1 MEKKANKC
9 ELSYIDFL
17 DSELVSLQAGHA
29 GRLFKIHRKLLGL
42 KCEPVIAA
50 LDGSFDE
57 GRQGI
62 YRFDETTE
70 GTVAR
75 FIEWAYRG
83 DYPTVISE
91 IEPVQKSLP
100 HGIEANVE
108 GKPIIAPPAADFT
121 SENHPLL
128 VHIRLYIFSGTY
140 LIPELQHLAFEK
152 VTACFMDLEKP
163 NSLDTQLAVIDA
175 VRLSFLRLH
184 EHDTLLNW
192 LSQYSAYCIDKLRL
206 QSSFHDLLRDFPI
219 LSSRMMLSLNPAS
232 SPPWKITQPKYPFTH
247 YSPSRS
253 AETKYD
259 Y

>member
-1 MEKKANKC
+1 
-9 ELSYIDFL
+9 
-17 DSELVSLQAGHA
+17 
-29 GRLFKIHRKLLGL
+29 
-42 KCEPVIAA
+42 VIAA
-50 LDGSFDE
+50 LGGSFDE
-57 GRQGI
+57 GQQGI

-70 GTVAR
+70 GTLAR

-91 IEPVQKSLP
+91 SEAVQKSLP
-100 HGIEANVE
+100 HGIEADVKD
-108 GKPIIAPPAADFT
+108 KPTIATPATDFT

-140 LIPELQHLAFEK
+140 LIPELQGLAFEK
-152 VTACFMDLEKP
+152 VTACFIDLEKP

-175 VRLSFLRLH
+175 LRLSFLRLH
-184 EHDTLLNW
+184 EHEALLDW

-206 QSSFHDLLRDFPI
+206 QGSFHDLLRDFPI
-219 LSSRMMLSLNPAS
+219 LSSRMILSLNPAS

-247 YSPSRS
+247 YSPSQS
-253 AETKYD
+253 AEIKYD

>member
-1 MEKKANKC
+1 MEEKANKC
-9 ELSYIDFL
+9 ESPYIDFL
-17 DSELVSLQAGHA
+17 DSELVSLQAGQA
-29 GRLFKIHRKLLGL
+29 GRLLKIHRKLLGL
-42 KCEPVIAA
+42 KCKPVIAA
-50 LDGSFDE
+50 LNGSFDE

-91 IEPVQKSLP
+91 IEPVQKSLSP
-100 HGIEANVE
+100 GIEADVE
-108 GKPIIAPPAADFT
+108 DKPIIAPPAADLT

-140 LIPELQHLAFEK
+140 LIPELQRLAFEK
-152 VTACFMDLEKP
+152 VTACFTDLEKP
-163 NSLDTQLAVIDA
+163 HSLDTQLAVIDA
-175 VRLSFLRLH
+175 LRLSFLRLH
-184 EHDTLLNW
+184 EHDALLNW